1 MMDINVLFKIAI
13 IGFITAIINVLLK
26 KSDKDELTTF
36 TTITAFI
43 IVLIV
48 VIDMLGGFMET
59 LKSLFRLY

>member
-1 MMDINVLFKIAI
+1 MDISVLFKIAI
-13 IGFITAIINVLLK
+13 VGLITAIINVMLK

-36 TTITAFI
+36 TTIVAFV

-48 VIDMLGGFMET
+48 VVDMVGGFMET

>member
-1 MMDINVLFKIAI
+1 MDIEVLFKIAI

-36 TTITAFI
+36 TTITAFV

-48 VIDMLGGFMET
+48 VVDMVGGFMET